1 MPTAREEILDI
12 FQYALRTAR
21 VERVMRERVRFLE
34 EVMEIDSHRYDLS
47 RFDRC
52 VLISIGKAAEPMVAS
67 FLAASG
73 AAAKRFEG
81 IIVAPDPVEPPSEK
95 FIVFQAGHPSPNA
108 ASLEA
113 AETILQMLS
122 SLSDRDFVIFLV
134 SGGGSSMVEQFLNPE
149 TPLELIAATHK
160 ALVESAA
167 PITAINTVRK
177 HLSAVKGG
185 RLAAA
190 AAPAEQLTIAVSDV
204 PAGKLDALASGP
216 TTPDNSTLNDV
227 YSAVKQYGLLK
238 RLPAPI
244 AAQVSS
250 RSLRETPK
258 RGDAIFARS
267 RWVVLLDSTSLETTA
282 GKRAAE
288 LEWQVVVDDTCD
300 DWPAEEAAA
309 YLVNRLRELR
319 RLSSR
324 VCLLSTGEVTV
335 TIPQGGGGNGGRNQH
350 FLLEAAR
357 RMASEEFVVLS
368 VGSDGVDGNSPAA
381 GGVVDGTTVERA
393 MQVEI
398 PVDDAL
404 RSFNSYPLLEKLG
417 DAITTGPTGNNLRDL
432 RILLAP

>member
-12 FQYALRTAR
+12 FQYAFRTAR
-21 VERVMRERVRFLE
+21 VERVMQERLHFLD
-34 EVMEIDSHRYDLS
+34 EVMEIDSHRYDLA

-52 VLISIGKAAEPMVAS
+52 VVISMGKAAEPMVSS

-81 IIVAPDPVEPPSEK
+81 VIVAPDPVEPPSEK
-95 FIVFQAGHPSPNA
+95 FIVLQAGHPSPNA

-122 SLSDRDFVIFLV
+122 SLSDRDFVVFLV
-134 SGGGSSMVEQFLNPE
+134 SGGGSSMVEQFLDPD

-204 PAGKLDALASGP
+204 PSGKLDALASGP
-216 TTPDNSTLNDV
+216 TTPDNSTLKDV
-227 YSAVKQYGLLK
+227 YAAVEQYGLLE
-238 RLPAPI
+238 RLPAPVE
-244 AAQVSS
+244 AQVSS
-250 RSLRETPK
+250 NSLKETPK

-267 RWVVLLDSTSLETTA
+267 RWVVLLDSTSLETTS

-288 LEWQVVVDDTCD
+288 LGWQVVVDDTCD

-319 RLSSR
+319 RLSRR
-324 VCLLSTGEVTV
+324 VCLLSAGEVTV
-335 TIPQGGGGNGGRNQH
+335 TIPQGVAGNGGRNQH

-357 RMASEEFVVLS
+357 RIAGEEIVVLS
-368 VGSDGVDGNSPAA
+368 AGSDGVDGNSPAA

-393 MQVEI
+393 KHLGSA
-398 PVDDAL
+398 VDDAL
-404 RSFNSYPLLEKLG
+404 RSFNSYPLLQKLG

>member
-1 MPTAREEILDI
+1 
-12 FQYALRTAR
+12 
-21 VERVMRERVRFLE
+21 MRERVRFLE

-134 SGGGSSMVEQFLNPE
+134 SGGGSSMVEQFLDPE

-190 AAPAEQLTIAVSDV
+190 AAPAEQLTVAVSDV

-300 DWPAEEAAA
+300 DWPADEAAA

-393 MQVEI
+393 MQVGI

>member
-1 MPTAREEILDI
+1 
-12 FQYALRTAR
+12 
-21 VERVMRERVRFLE
+21 MRERVRFLE

-134 SGGGSSMVEQFLNPE
+134 SGGGSSMVEQFLDPE

-300 DWPAEEAAA
+300 DWPADEAAA

-381 GGVVDGTTVERA
+381 GGVVDGMTVERA
-393 MQVEI
+393 MQVGI

>member
-1 MPTAREEILDI
+1 MQERLHFLD
-12 FQYALRTAR
+12 
-21 VERVMRERVRFLE
+21 
-34 EVMEIDSHRYDLS
+34 EVMEVDSHRYDLS

-52 VLISIGKAAEPMVAS
+52 VLISMGKAAEPMVSS

-122 SLSDRDFVIFLV
+122 SLSDRDFVVFLV
-134 SGGGSSMVEQFLNPE
+134 SGGGSSMVEQFLDAG
-149 TPLELIAATHK
+149 TPLELIAEIHK

-190 AAPAEQLTIAVSDV
+190 AAPAEQLTLAVSDV

-216 TTPDNSTLNDV
+216 TTPDNSTLDDV
-227 YSAVKQYGLLK
+227 YAAVEQYGLLA

-244 AAQVSS
+244 GAQIRS
-250 RSLRETPK
+250 RSLKETPK

-288 LEWQVVVDDTCD
+288 LGWQVVVDDTCD

-319 RLSSR
+319 RLSRR
-324 VCLLSTGEVTV
+324 VCLLSAGEVTV
-335 TIPQGGGGNGGRNQH
+335 TIPQGLAGNGGRNQH
-350 FLLEAAR
+350 FLLESAR
-357 RMASEEFVVLS
+357 RIANEEMIVLS

-393 MQVEI
+393 KQI
-398 PVDDAL
+398 GRAVDDAL
-404 RSFNSYPLLEKLG
+404 QSFNSYPLLEKIG

-432 RILLAP
+432 RVLLAP

>member
-1 MPTAREEILDI
+1 MPTVREDILDI
-12 FQYALRTAR
+12 FQYAFRTAR
-21 VERVMRERVRFLE
+21 VERAMQERVQFLG
-34 EVMEIDSHRYDLS
+34 EVMEVDSHRYDLS

-52 VLISIGKAAEPMVAS
+52 VVISMGKAAEPMAAS
-67 FLAASG
+67 FLAAGG
-73 AAAKRFEG
+73 AAATLFEG
-81 IIVAPDPVEPPSEK
+81 ILVAPDPVEAPSER
-95 FIVFQAGHPSPNA
+95 FITFQAGHPSPNA
-108 ASLEA
+108 ASVEA
-113 AETILQMLS
+113 AETILQLLS
-122 SLSDRDFVIFLV
+122 SLSDRDFVVFLV
-134 SGGGSSMVEQFLNPE
+134 SGGGSSLVEQFLDPD

-227 YSAVKQYGLLK
+227 YAAVEQYGLLA
-238 RLPAPI
+238 RLPAAV

-250 RSLRETPK
+250 RLLEETPK

-267 RWVVLLDSTSLETTA
+267 RWVLLLDSTSLESTA

-288 LEWQVVVDDTCD
+288 LGWQVVVDDTCD

-309 YLVNRLRELR
+309 YLVNRMRELR
-319 RLSSR
+319 RLSGR
-324 VCLLSTGEVTV
+324 VCLLSAGEVTV
-335 TIPQGGGGNGGRNQH
+335 TIPQGATGNGGRNQH

-357 RMASEEFVVLS
+357 RIAGEEMVVLS
-368 VGSDGVDGNSPAA
+368 AGSDGVDGNSPAA

-393 MQVEI
+393 LRAGSSVE
-398 PVDDAL
+398 DAL
-404 RSFNSYPLLEKLG
+404 QSFNSYPLLEKLG

-432 RILLAP
+432 RIVLAP